1 MKLPRFA
8 TFPLLVAGLLSA
20 GCHTR
25 PPEPRLLV
33 TGTLNY
39 DNFVVTPGCTIEV
52 RLDDVSRADAPATT
66 LAREFISP
74 QASAPIP
81 FTLRYVPSEIDP
93 AHRYVVAARITCGG
107 ELQMV
112 TDSAYPVITQGNP
125 STASLALKAVNR

>member
-1 MKLPRFA
+1 MKLP
-8 TFPLLVAGLLSA
+8 TSVTLPLLVAGLLSA

-39 DNFVVTPGCTIEV
+39 DNFVVTPGCAIEV
-52 RLDDVSRADAPATT
+52 RLDDVSRADAPAIT
-66 LAREFISP
+66 LAREFINP

-112 TDSAYPVITQGNP
+112 TDTAFPVITQGNP
-125 STASLALKAVNR
+125 STASVVLKAVNR